1 MTTDPTLT
9 LAQWFSPGFP
19 IGAFSF
25 SHGLEWVIEQG
36 ELCTAQDLQD
46 WVEAILVDGT
56 GRNDMIFLSAAY
68 DAETDQELTLLNDL
82 CIGFCGAA
90 GRVIETVEQG
100 GAFCRTLRDM
110 GQADMLPYAFPVA
123 VGRAAHLNKLPL
135 DMTVRFYLHA
145 FAANLVSAAVRR
157 VPLGQTEGQRVLSQL
172 HGQIAELTGKAQ
184 ELGPKDLSNTTFA
197 ADIAAMNHET
207 LYSKTFRT

>member
-1 MTTDPTLT
+1 MSIEPNLT

-36 ELCTAQDLQD
+36 ELNTAEDLFD
-46 WVEAILVDGT
+46 WVEAILMDGT

-68 DAETDQELTLLNDL
+68 EMETDAQLAALNDL
-82 CIGFCGAA
+82 CVSFCGAA

-100 GAFCRTLRDM
+100 DAFCRTVREI
-110 GQADMLPYAFPVA
+110 GQVDMLNYAFPVA
-123 VGRAAHLNKLPL
+123 VGQAAKLMNIPVES
-135 DMTVRFYLHA
+135 TIQFYLHA

-157 VPLGQTEGQRVLSQL
+157 VPLGQTDGQKVLNQL
-172 HGQIAELTGKAQ
+172 HGRIADMTAQ
-184 ELGPKDLSNTTFA
+184 SKDLGTKDLSNITFA

-207 LYSKTFRT
+207 LYSKTFRS